1 MDENPFLERLRDTK
15 LARKQRPSKAKSLAD
30 QRIEEGMET
39 GQFDDLTGEGE
50 PLTKKGPSLTAARV
64 GTIAEQRI
72 QAAMEEG
79 MFDNLE
85 GEGKPIDLYDDAHV
99 PADMRMAFRM
109 LKGQQAGAPW
119 VSSMR
124 DYEHEMQRYV
134 IWRTNNRA
142 VWQHLSE
149 AERQTLRAELPKRI
163 KVVNDLAHQMNAMV
177 PVDRLRVGLLVLTRE
192 LADLERTA

>member
-15 LARKQRPSKAKSLAD
+15 LARKQRATKAKSLAD

-50 PLTKKGPSLTAARV
+50 PLKKKGPSLTAARV